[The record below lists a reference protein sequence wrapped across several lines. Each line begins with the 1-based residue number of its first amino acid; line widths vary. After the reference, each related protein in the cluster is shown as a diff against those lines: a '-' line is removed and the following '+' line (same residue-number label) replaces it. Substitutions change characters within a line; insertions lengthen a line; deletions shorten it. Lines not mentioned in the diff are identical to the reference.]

1 MTSAAPLWK
10 ALTKFY
16 QRKYTLQPSTGS
28 HNFYGPFDF
37 SAIFPFLNVTT
48 SVQFFNYI
56 SVFYHALDTCDI
68 IYLSIFTGEYAVSF
82 LKVTRFCASAF

>member
-16 QRKYTLQPSTGS
+16 QRKYKLQPSNGS

-37 SAIFPFLNVTT
+37 SAIFPFLIVTT

-56 SVFYHALDTCDI
+56 NVFYHALDTCDI
-68 IYLSIFTGEYAVSF
+68 IYLSIFTREYAVSF